1 MKYIVKKYILV
12 LLLLSPYGCYGQFFT
27 ENNEPQAL
35 SKNKTNLED
44 IEILNAQNSISNS
57 EVNSNNVYEFD
68 ILDIETGL
76 IGRSNGELFIYIE
89 DDFRGDPSN
98 IAIDNGLLFKRFS
111 NSIGA
116 LIVQVST
123 ADDFENISNSLTK
136 DIRVKSFFLDVY
148 FGQISGQ

>member
-1 MKYIVKKYILV
+1 M
-12 LLLLSPYGCYGQFFT
+12 
-27 ENNEPQAL
+27 
-35 SKNKTNLED
+35 
-44 IEILNAQNSISNS
+44 
-57 EVNSNNVYEFD
+57 
-68 ILDIETGL
+68 